1 MKHVI
6 RSAAS
11 DDIIRQFRY
20 YLVDQDR
27 PQVASRFLEAVQRT
41 INEIVPM
48 PNGGAPKIL
57 SNEALADLRSWPVQE
72 FEDIR
77 IYYLAKEGLVRVV
90 RVLHGKRDI
99 NRILE
104 KEQAENEPS
113 H

>member
-1 MKHVI
+1 VKHVI
-6 RSAAS
+6 RSTAS

-20 YLVDQDR
+20 YLVDQNN
-27 PQVASRFLEAVQRT
+27 PQVAGRFLEAVQKT
-41 INEIVPM
+41 INDIIRM
-48 PNGGAPKIL
+48 PNGGAPKLL
-57 SNEALADLRSWPVQE
+57 SNPALADLRSWPVEE

-77 IYYLAKEGLVRVV
+77 IYYLVKEGSVLVV

-104 KEQAENEPS
+104 KERAEDESS